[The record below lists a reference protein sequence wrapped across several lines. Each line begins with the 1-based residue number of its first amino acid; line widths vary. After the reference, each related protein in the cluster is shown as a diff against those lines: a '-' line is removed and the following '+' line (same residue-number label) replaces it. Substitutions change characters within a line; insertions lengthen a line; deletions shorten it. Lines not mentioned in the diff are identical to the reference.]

1 MLDVTGLAILQGIAE
16 FLPISSSGHLAI
28 AQNIFHIKDPGARYN
43 VFLHFGTLLAVVL
56 YYRSVVWNLLKGL
69 YTGESRMYVCKLL
82 LSTIPAVVV
91 YFIFKSQLEAIS
103 SSLKIMGAFLIF
115 TGIVLVSTR
124 FFPKGEE
131 KVSFGKAF
139 LMGVGQALALMP
151 GISRSGMTIST
162 ARAFHVEPKKAA
174 EFSFL
179 MSVPLIFG
187 GSVLELIA
195 TFGKEAQDVNW
206 GIILYGVVLSAVVGY
221 FSLAILVKMLKSRSF
236 WLFGFYCMI
245 VGFLLVLFR

>member
-1 MLDVTGLAILQGIAE
+1 
-16 FLPISSSGHLAI
+16 
-28 AQNIFHIKDPGARYN
+28 
-43 VFLHFGTLLAVVL
+43 
-56 YYRSVVWNLLKGL
+56 
-69 YTGESRMYVCKLL
+69 
-82 LSTIPAVVV
+82 
-91 YFIFKSQLEAIS
+91 
-103 SSLKIMGAFLIF
+103 
-115 TGIVLVSTR
+115 
-124 FFPKGEE
+124 
-131 KVSFGKAF
+131 
-139 LMGVGQALALMP
+139 MP
-151 GISRSGMTIST
+151 GISRSGMTISV
-162 ARAFHVEPKKAA
+162 ARALHVEPKKAA

-236 WLFGFYCMI
+236 WLFGLYCMI